1 MGHGDIAA
9 QVEPKSIKF
18 DLRDENKKIKKLR
31 DRHKGLE
38 GMEDLI
44 QFHQF
49 VSKSHKKDPYLN
61 QKQKQVESEILLHA
75 FNNESMEGASD
86 ADFQVTTA
94 KGKKSKK
101 LLKKTLDAAS
111 QIIQKT
117 EKQED
122 SNFMDIQIQ
131 LSKLDK
137 ASVIRIAC
145 SSKFCLATT
154 NAGTVFS
161 WGENDCGQLGYSTT
175 KQSNGL
181 NYNGRPRRI
190 EALSKIFVIDAACG
204 DEHALILNSQRE
216 LYGWGSNKHCQLGLD
231 RK

>member
-1 MGHGDIAA
+1 MGHGDGAA
-9 QVEPKSIKF
+9 QIEPKAVKI
-18 DLRDENKKIKKLR
+18 DLREENKKIKKLR
-31 DRHKGLE
+31 DRHKSLE

-75 FNNESMEGASD
+75 FNMTSENIEGAAE
-86 ADFQVTTA
+86 ADFQVTSA
-94 KGKKSKK
+94 KGKKSKR

-111 QIIQKT
+111 SIIQKT
-117 EKQED
+117 DKEQD
-122 SNFMDIQIQ
+122 DNFMDIQIQ
-131 LSKLDK
+131 LSKLDRAAITK
-137 ASVIRIAC
+137 IAC

-161 WGENDCGQLGYSTT
+161 WGENECGQLGYSTT
-175 KQSNGL
+175 KQQNGV
-181 NYNGRPRRI
+181 NYNARPRRI

-204 DEHALILNSQRE
+204 DEHALILNCQRE
-216 LYGWGSNKHCQLGLD
+216 LYVWGSN
-231 RK
+231 